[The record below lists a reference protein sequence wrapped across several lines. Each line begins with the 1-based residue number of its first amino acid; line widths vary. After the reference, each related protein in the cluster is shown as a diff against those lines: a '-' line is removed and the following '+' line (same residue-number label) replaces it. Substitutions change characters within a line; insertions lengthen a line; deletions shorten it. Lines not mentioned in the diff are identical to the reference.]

1 MCLSPDKHKGQ
12 IYDFP
17 YTRKFSIF
25 SSMIGGLVFLS
36 SNANL
41 TGIILRYPQTLSY
54 VSRKLPTYLSPK
66 PTFCPSKVR
75 SKC

>member
-25 SSMIGGLVFLS
+25 SSMIGGLAFLS

-54 VSRKLPTYLSPK
+54 VSRKLSTYPSPK
-66 PTFCPSKVR
+66 PAFCPLKVR